1 MIKIV
6 IAEDH
11 NSLIDGIKLLLQ
23 SETDIQFLGYANN
36 GEELCDLVALK
47 KPDVVITDIRMPVM
61 DGITATRNILITSP
75 QTRVIAF
82 TMFDQDDAVEQ
93 MLAAGARG
101 YILKNS
107 SLNVLLQAVRAVHEG
122 KHWFDPGI
130 SVPAGAS
137 GIKTKGLLSKRQ
149 IEILKLIGLG
159 KTNQEIAD
167 ELFIGKTTVETHRK
181 NMIRILNLK
190 GSGELL
196 RYAVES
202 KYTFNSQN

>member
-23 SETDIQFLGYANN
+23 SEPDIQFLGYANN
-36 GEELCDLVALK
+36 GQELCELVALK

-61 DGITATRNILITSP
+61 DGITATRSILTTHP
-75 QTRVIAF
+75 QTRIIAF

-93 MLAAGARG
+93 MLAAGAKG

-107 SLNVLLQAVRAVHEG
+107 SLSDLLLAVKSVHAG
-122 KHWFDPGI
+122 GHWFDPGI
-130 SVPAGAS
+130 SLPAGTP

-149 IEILKLIGLG
+149 IEILKLISLG

-181 NMIRILNLK
+181 NMIRILNLR

-202 KYTFNSQN
+202 KYTFQSPK